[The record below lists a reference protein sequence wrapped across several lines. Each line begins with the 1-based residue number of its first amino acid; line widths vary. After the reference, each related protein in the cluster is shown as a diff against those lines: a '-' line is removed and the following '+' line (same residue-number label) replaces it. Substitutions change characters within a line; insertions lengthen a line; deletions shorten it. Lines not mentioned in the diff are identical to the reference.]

1 MRIAEAL
8 CMRYR
13 ATPERRGPAL
23 RLAMRLAFEDH
34 GQDLVE
40 YALLAAT
47 IGIAG
52 AVAWPAIVDSMGTA
66 YLGWDTGVQ
75 DLWEP
80 VDPVGGGS

>member
-52 AVAWPAIVDSMGTA
+52 AVAWPAIVDSMRTA
-66 YLGWDTGVQ
+66 YLEWDTGVQ